1 MNVMKTLSAACAA
14 ALFLAAGAAAAAPPA
29 AAAGITV
36 ANPWVVASDDKLT
49 TAFMK
54 IENGGAADQ
63 ALVSIDSDAA
73 HSTQI
78 HEPSM
83 RQVDRLVVPAHGS
96 VELKSGGRHVMLLGL
111 HRPLAAGDEVHFTLH
126 FASGLQQKVTAKV
139 RKQ

>member
-1 MNVMKTLSAACAA
+1 MNAMKILSAACAVT
-14 ALFLAAGAAAAAPPA
+14 LLLAAGALAAPPA
-29 AAAGITV
+29 AAPGITV
-36 ANPWVVASDDKLT
+36 ADPWVVASDGKVT

-54 IENGGAADQ
+54 LQNGGAADQ

-83 RQVDRLVVPAHGS
+83 QPVDRLVVPAHGS

-126 FASGLQQKVTAKV
+126 FASGQEQKVTAKV
-139 RKQ
+139 RKR